1 MKKIVATLL
10 FVCTLVGGTLLAQ
23 TVPQGINYQAVARD
37 ASGAPIANQEITVR
51 VSLGTED
58 VASEQFFA
66 ETHRIVTDAAGFFRV
81 VIGRGAA
88 EQGAF
93 GEVPWAEQQIWLNL
107 EIFDNRVGGFRV
119 LSTNELL
126 SVPYAFYAEKADR
139 LVDDEEIALR
149 TGSSIYW
156 TTTGNEFTRAPFHFL
171 GTRDDQPLYF
181 KTNNETRVVLT
192 AQGQMKIFSGV
203 GKTNSSDSDYD
214 DYPLT
219 IQGSEQGIYI
229 KVNDDRSSAN
239 NFVTFA
245 DDGPGDGDGIIHG
258 RIEGQTLDE
267 LYASVPYQIET
278 ALFAL
283 SIVSL
288 SAQLVALAAEAI
300 GLAAST
306 FGAGAVVGVVASAVG
321 FAVNLAGLIV
331 QRDGY
336 IRNVVN
342 NVGVA
347 YNSGGADYAEW
358 LMRAPKERDLMFGEV
373 VGVRAGQVS
382 LRTDSVDHI
391 MVVSQAPIVLGNA
404 PQPDEEASYE
414 KIAFMGQVAVRVVG
428 PVALGDYILPS
439 GNNDGLGIAVH
450 PDDMQAGDYHRI
462 IGVAW
467 EAAEDAPLN
476 IVNVAVGI
484 NANDLSEKVAVLN
497 TRVDNILGYLQ
508 GEEPLMDEEGAQLA
522 LKNQMA
528 QPQTTYVKMMTDEEF
543 DQLLD
548 NNRGLFKYIFAQAE
562 KQLEAQG
569 GDFAESEAVQA
580 LFADPIQSLKELRR
594 NADYTTQWGLIDQ
607 KFKTRGQ

>member
-1 MKKIVATLL
+1 M
-10 FVCTLVGGTLLAQ
+10 AQ

-37 ASGAPIANQEITVR
+37 AAGAPIPNQEITVR
-51 VSLGTED
+51 VSLGAKD
-58 VASEQFFA
+58 VVEEQFFA
-66 ETHRIVTDAAGFFRV
+66 ETHRIVTDAGGYFRI

-93 GEVPWAEQQIWLNL
+93 GEIPWAEQQIWLNL
-107 EIFDNRVGGFRV
+107 EMFDNRVGGFRV

-156 TTTGNEFTRAPFHFL
+156 TTSGNNFTRPPFHFL
-171 GTRDDQPLYF
+171 GTRDEQPLYF

-203 GKTNSSDSDYD
+203 GKANNASDTNYD
-214 DYPLT
+214 NYPLT

-245 DDGPGDGDGIIHG
+245 DDGPGDGDGVIWG

-267 LYASVPYQIET
+267 LYDSVPYQIET

-288 SAQLVALAAEAI
+288 TAQLVALAAEAV
-300 GLAAST
+300 GLAASG
-306 FGAGAVVGVVASAVG
+306 FGAGAVVGVVAQAVG

-358 LMRAPKERDLMFGEV
+358 LLRESSERDLMFGEI

-382 LRTDSVDHI
+382 LRTDSTDHV

-404 PQPDEEASYE
+404 PQPDQEAAYE

-428 PVALGDYILPS
+428 SVALGDYILPS
-439 GNNDGLGIAVH
+439 GNDDGLGIAVH

-462 IGVAW
+462 VGVAW
-467 EAAEDAPLN
+467 EAAEEAPLN

-484 NANDLSEKVAVLN
+484 NANDLSGKVAVLN
-497 TRVDNILGYLQ
+497 ARVDNILGYLQ
-508 GEEPLMDEEGAQLA
+508 GEEPLLGEEGAQLA
-522 LKNQMA
+522 MQNIME
-528 QPQTTYVKMMTDEEF
+528 QPQTSYAKMMTDDEF
-543 DQLLD
+543 DQLID
-548 NNRGLFKYIFAQAE
+548 NNEALFTYIFAQAE
-562 KQLEAQG
+562 KQIMAQG
-569 GDFAESEAVQA
+569 DAFAQSEPVQA
-580 LFADPIQSLKELRR
+580 LFADPIKAIKELRR
-594 NADYTTQWGLIDQ
+594 NSDYATQWGLIDR
-607 KFKTRGQ
+607 KLKTGRR